1 MTIQIIDSCIFE
13 AFDNGDIN
21 ILFHCCNMQN
31 TFGAGIAKEIKE
43 RYPRAYDAD
52 TQWSQHTGKRKY
64 YSCAVF
70 PDSVCKAI
78 FNLYG
83 QQFYGTY
90 GSYYKQYGR
99 QLNYTYLTLALTQ
112 AVEWVH
118 KEHVIG
124 IPYGMGCGLAGGDWV
139 KVYSLIKQVLPEH
152 QVKIYRKRV

>member
-1 MTIQIIDSCIFE
+1 MTIQTVDGCIFE
-13 AFDNGDIN
+13 AFDRGDIN

-52 TQWSQHTGKRKY
+52 TQWFQHTGNRKY

-90 GSYYKQYGR
+90 GNYYEQYGR
-99 QLNYTYLTLALTQ
+99 QLNYTYLTRALTE
-112 AVEWVH
+112 AAEWIH

-124 IPYGMGCGLAGGDWV
+124 IPYGMGCGLAGGDWG
-139 KVYSLIKQVLPEH
+139 KVYSIIGQALYEH
-152 QVKIYRKRV
+152 QVKIYRK

>member
-1 MTIQIIDSCIFE
+1 MRIH
-13 AFDNGDIN
+13 NGY
-21 ILFHCCNMQN
+21 N
-31 TFGAGIAKEIKE
+31 TRVRENTTVVQ
-43 RYPRAYDAD
+43 Y
-52 TQWSQHTGKRKY
+52 SQTL
-64 YSCAVF
+64 
-70 PDSVCKAI
+70 CKAI